1 MAPPI
6 PPTMPYIIGKI
17 SMAPKPIPKPI
28 ILAVGVSGPIMPV
41 SEPAT
46 MENSATQIPTMN
58 PSNAYTTPPTLNADP
73 GPIRLKVA
81 TCASFDKWNEWDAS
95 RMNIL
100 PKDLNREPLL
110 IRPMTTLC
118 RFCVCYDF
126 LLHRTVQNE
135 SEQRMTARIL
145 DGTKIRD
152 QIFAELKDEVR
163 LLTAAGVRPG
173 LAAVLVGEN
182 PASQLYVKS
191 KIAACEEI
199 GLSSALITPPAT
211 VGTLE
216 MLAVVEDLNRDNNV
230 DGILIQLPLPPQ
242 VDTKR
247 ILEAVDPAKDVD
259 GFHPVNLGR
268 LVSGRPGLVA
278 CTPAGCMEILR
289 RNNIQIEGANAVVL
303 GRSDIVG
310 KPMALLLMHANA
322 TVTICHSKTR
332 DLPGVVR
339 RADILIAAMGK
350 AGYVEADW
358 IKPGAAVIDVGTNRV
373 TDPAE
378 AERLFRN
385 FPARLEKFRAKGT
398 ALVGD
403 VHPDAINIA
412 GALTPVPGGVGPMT
426 IAMLMSNTV
435 KAARL
440 RRASPRFSAT
450 QSNARAR

>member
-1 MAPPI
+1 
-6 PPTMPYIIGKI
+6 
-17 SMAPKPIPKPI
+17 
-28 ILAVGVSGPIMPV
+28 
-41 SEPAT
+41 
-46 MENSATQIPTMN
+46 
-58 PSNAYTTPPTLNADP
+58 
-73 GPIRLKVA
+73 
-81 TCASFDKWNEWDAS
+81 
-95 RMNIL
+95 
-100 PKDLNREPLL
+100 
-110 IRPMTTLC
+110 
-118 RFCVCYDF
+118 
-126 LLHRTVQNE
+126 
-135 SEQRMTARIL
+135 MTARIL

-152 QIFAELKDEVR
+152 QIFTELKDEVR
-163 LLTAAGVRPG
+163 LLTAARVRPG

-199 GLSSALITPPAT
+199 GLASALITPPVNVT
-211 VGTLE
+211 TLDL
-216 MLAVVEDLNRDNNV
+216 LAVVEDLNRDNNV

-247 ILEAVDPAKDVD
+247 ILEAVDPSKDVD

-278 CTPAGCMEILR
+278 CTPAGCLEILR
-289 RNNIQIEGANAVVL
+289 RNEIPLEGANAVVL

-332 DLPGVVR
+332 DLPNVVR
-339 RADILIAAMGK
+339 CADIIVAAMGK
-350 AGYVEADW
+350 PAFVQPDW

-373 TDPAE
+373 TDPKE
-378 AERLFRN
+378 AERLFQN
-385 FPARLEKFRAKGT
+385 FPDRLEKFRTKGS

-403 VHPDAINIA
+403 VHPSAIHVA

-426 IAMLMSNTV
+426 ITMLMSNTV

-440 RRASPRFSAT
+440 RRASPKFSAT
-450 QSNARAR
+450 QSTVTAR

>member
-1 MAPPI
+1 MPSFSHSGAHPFSLPI
-6 PPTMPYIIGKI
+6 AFKACSHPCAIIG
-17 SMAPKPIPKPI
+17 
-28 ILAVGVSGPIMPV
+28 LAACAS
-41 SEPAT
+41 AKK
-46 MENSATQIPTMN
+46 ATQI
-58 PSNAYTTPPTLNADP
+58 
-73 GPIRLKVA
+73 
-81 TCASFDKWNEWDAS
+81 
-95 RMNIL
+95 
-100 PKDLNREPLL
+100 
-110 IRPMTTLC
+110 
-118 RFCVCYDF
+118 
-126 LLHRTVQNE
+126 
-135 SEQRMTARIL
+135 MTARTL
-145 DGTKIRD
+145 DGQKIRD
-152 QIFAELKDEVR
+152 QIFAELSDEVR

-191 KIAACEEI
+191 KIAACQRL
-199 GLSSALITPPAT
+199 GLSSALLTPPGT
-211 VGTLE
+211 VTTLDL
-216 MLAVVEDLNRDNNV
+216 LAVVEDLNRDNDV
-230 DGILIQLPLPPQ
+230 DGILVQLPLPPQ

-247 ILEAVDPAKDVD
+247 ILEAVDAAKDVD

-278 CTPAGCMEILR
+278 CTPAGCLEILK
-289 RNNIQIEGANAVVL
+289 RNDIKLEGANAVVL

-332 DLPGVVR
+332 DLPDVLR
-339 RADILIAAMGK
+339 RADIIVAAMGK

-373 TDPAE
+373 TDPKE
-378 AERLFRN
+378 AERLFHN
-385 FPARLEKFRAKGT
+385 FPERLEKFRAKGS

-403 VHPDAINIA
+403 VRPDAVNIA

-440 RRASPRFSAT
+440 RRASPKFSAT
-450 QSNARAR
+450 QSTASAR